1 MTPTPV
7 GMRCPECS
15 RQKTKVHTMR
25 DASTPVVARVI
36 IAICVVIWI
45 AELVTRTDGNSVIEH
60 GALFGPLVADGE
72 WWRIITSGFLHD
84 NRIPM
89 GLLHIG
95 FNMYL
100 LYYVGQLLEPTLGRI
115 GFLVAFLVS
124 LLGGSLGAL
133 LLSPDKYT
141 IGASGAVF
149 GLIGVALMELRSRGI
164 APFQTDLG
172 MLLIVNL
179 VITFGFSA
187 FISIGGHLGGL
198 AAGVVVGYLLFEV
211 AGANR
216 SRRRPVIGACAGLG
230 AVLAVASIAV
240 AASSSTL

>member
-15 RQKTKVHTMR
+15 RQKTKVHSMR
-25 DASTPVVARVI
+25 DVSLPVVARVVI
-36 IAICVVIWI
+36 GICVVVWL
-45 AELVTRTDGNSVIEH
+45 AELITRTGGNAVVEH
-60 GALFGPLVADGE
+60 GALYGPAIADGE
-72 WWRIITSGFLHD
+72 WWRILTSGFLHD

-115 GFLVAFLVS
+115 GFLVAFFVS

-149 GLIGVALMELRSRGI
+149 GLIAVALMDLRSRGV

-172 MLLIVNL
+172 MLLILNL

-187 FISIGGHLGGL
+187 YISVGGHLGGL
-198 AAGVVVGYLLFEV
+198 AAGGVIGYLLFEV
-211 AGANR
+211 AGQDR
-216 SRRRPVIGACAGLG
+216 SRRRPVLAACAGLG
-230 AVLAVASIAV
+230 AVLAAISIV
-240 AASSSTL
+240 VASSSSSL